1 MTTATRPPADTRIM
15 RIVHSALRRDL
26 ARAQQV
32 LRAPPPPAQTQRV
45 ALADH
50 LAWMMHFLHI
60 HHSGEDRGLWPLV
73 RELNSAAG
81 PLLDAMDADH
91 TRIAPE
97 IERVTAAAS

>member
-1 MTTATRPPADTRIM
+1 M
-15 RIVHSALRRDL
+15 
-26 ARAQQV
+26 
-32 LRAPPPPAQTQRV
+32 LRAAPPPAQTQRV

-50 LAWMMHFLHI
+50 LAWMMDFLHI

-73 RELNSAAG
+73 RELNPAAG

-97 IERVTAAAS
+97 IERVTTAASEYRADPAARDDL